1 MQKARWF
8 PAGLLFCAWF
18 LLRDL
23 RCTASVP
30 ERHMFR
36 AALGLAIALFAWSPA
51 TFVSYVDMPAFA
63 AAKADIAA
71 QHADAKLLQIAV
83 FKSPK

>member
-1 MQKARWF
+1 MRKARRCS
-8 PAGLLFCAWF
+8 PGLLFCAWF

-23 RCTASVP
+23 RCTAFVP

-51 TFVSYVDMPAFA
+51 TFVSYLNVPAFA
-63 AAKADIAA
+63 EAKADIRA
-71 QHADAKLLQIAV
+71 QHPDAKLAAGFPLSQR
-83 FKSPK
+83 